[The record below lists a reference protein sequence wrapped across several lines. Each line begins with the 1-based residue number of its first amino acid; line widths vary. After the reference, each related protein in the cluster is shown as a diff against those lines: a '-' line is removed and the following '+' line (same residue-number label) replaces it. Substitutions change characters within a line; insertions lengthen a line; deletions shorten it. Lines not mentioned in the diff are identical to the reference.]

1 MKLLDV
7 KIEENVKIANDIF
20 LLSFESEYLA
30 ENFKP
35 GNFVN
40 ILIDKESIYP
50 LLRRPFSISFVE
62 GKRVYI
68 GYKVVGKGT
77 KLLSQKSKGEVINI
91 LGPLGNSFLID
102 RFDGKVAV
110 IGGGVG
116 IFPLVGLC
124 KELKN
129 RGNKVDVFLGFRS
142 INSMFLVERFK
153 DICDNTLIATDDGSS
168 SYKGSVVDLF
178 KANFSKAEY
187 KIVFCCGP
195 KPMLKAIKNLNLP
208 VKCYASLEEKMACG
222 IGACLCCSIKGKD
235 DKMYHVCSDGPVFDI
250 MEVEIE

>member
-7 KIEENVKIANDIF
+7 KIEENVKIADEIF
-20 LLSFESEYLA
+20 LLSFECEYLA
-30 ENFKP
+30 KNFKP

-62 GKRVYI
+62 GNKVFI

-77 KLLSQKSKGEVINI
+77 ALLSKKSKGDIINI

-102 RFDGKVAV
+102 TFDGKVAV

-124 KELKN
+124 EELKSK
-129 RGNKVDVFLGFRS
+129 GNKIDVFLGFRNK
-142 INSMFLVERFK
+142 NSMFLIEKFK
-153 DICDNTLIATDDGSS
+153 SVCDNILIATDDGSS
-168 SYKGSVVDLF
+168 GYKGNVVDLF
-178 KANFSKAEY
+178 KATFSKEEY
-187 KIVFCCGP
+187 KVIFCCGP

-222 IGACLCCSIKGKD
+222 IGACLCCSIKGKN

>member
-7 KIEENVKIANDIF
+7 EIEENVKIANDIF

-77 KLLSQKSKGEVINI
+77 KLLSQKSKGETIDV
-91 LGPLGNSFLID
+91 LGPLGNSFLTDISD
-102 RFDGKVAV
+102 ENVAV

-129 RGNKVDVFLGFRS
+129 KGNRVDIFLGFRDS
-142 INSMFLVERFK
+142 NSMFLVEKFK
-153 DICDNTLIATDDGSS
+153 NICDNTLISTDDGSCG
-168 SYKGSVVDLF
+168 YKGNVVDIF
-178 KANFSKAEY
+178 KNNFSKEKY
-187 KIVFCCGP
+187 KVVFCCGP

-208 VKCYASLEEKMACG
+208 IKCYASLEEKMACG

-235 DKMYHVCSDGPVFDI
+235 DNVYHVCSDGPVFDI